1 MLHLRQQWQKFG
13 FPDMLKHWCSYFCL
27 QGKNLNFV
35 TDCMEPGKT
44 PDDGREIKSAFVSKL
59 SIQLSNEKKSASQHH
74 IQNNPQRTAMSP
86 LTVIISLTNKS
97 MKDEVFEANA
107 NIRNAVGNFQTLN
120 SLQRQKSKRIKYIF
134 KVHRN

>member
-1 MLHLRQQWQKFG
+1 MAKVWFSGHVKTLVFLLLSLGEEFELCDRLHGARQNTWWWKGNQISICIKTQHPTQQWK
-13 FPDMLKHWCSYFCL
+13 
-27 QGKNLNFV
+27 
-35 TDCMEPGKT
+35 KT
-44 PDDGREIKSAFVSKL
+44 
-59 SIQLSNEKKSASQHH
+59 ASQHH

-97 MKDEVFEANA
+97 LKDEVFEANA

>member
-1 MLHLRQQWQKFG
+1 
-13 FPDMLKHWCSYFCL
+13 
-27 QGKNLNFV
+27 
-35 TDCMEPGKT
+35 MEPGKT

-97 MKDEVFEANA
+97 LKDEVFEANA
-107 NIRNAVGNFQTLN
+107 NIRNAVGNFQN
-120 SLQRQKSKRIKYIF
+120 IKFIT
-134 KVHRN
+134 KTKE

>member
-1 MLHLRQQWQKFG
+1 MMEGKSNQHLYQN
-13 FPDMLKHWCSYFCL
+13 SAS
-27 QGKNLNFV
+27 NSA
-35 TDCMEPGKT
+35 
-44 PDDGREIKSAFVSKL
+44 IKKL
-59 SIQLSNEKKSASQHH
+59 ASQHH

-97 MKDEVFEANA
+97 LKDEVFEANA

>member
-1 MLHLRQQWQKFG
+1 M
-13 FPDMLKHWCSYFCL
+13 ME
-27 QGKNLNFV
+27 GK
-35 TDCMEPGKT
+35 
-44 PDDGREIKSAFVSKL
+44 
-59 SIQLSNEKKSASQHH
+59 SNQHMYQNSASNSAMKKNRQVN
-74 IQNNPQRTAMSP
+74 IISKTTQRTAMSP

-97 MKDEVFEANA
+97 LKDEVFEANA

>member
-1 MLHLRQQWQKFG
+1 
-13 FPDMLKHWCSYFCL
+13 
-27 QGKNLNFV
+27 
-35 TDCMEPGKT
+35 MEPGKT

-74 IQNNPQRTAMSP
+74 IQNKRTAMSP

-97 MKDEVFEANA
+97 LKDEVFEANA

>member
-27 QGKNLNFV
+27 QRKNLNFV

-59 SIQLSNEKKSASQHH
+59 SIQLSNEKKRQVNIISKTT
-74 IQNNPQRTAMSP
+74 QRTAMSP

-97 MKDEVFEANA
+97 LKDEVFEANA